1 MQARQAD
8 RPHLRHGSD
17 PVAGRRV
24 REARPRREDRQSIIE
39 RVFHSVPRIRRPV
52 RVRQVHDG
60 QVAHGSGRREVRTAG
75 HAEDERQVRRM
86 ESRGKHRLQLVRHA
100 DGIDHVQVREMPQEE
115 IRRRRL
121 RQIGRQGSRLH
132 HQFLPRAGVREDHP
146 VRQDR
151 QRSEIPEIV
160 AGRRDQLRGD
170 REPHGQRGSRDGSHR
185 VHLRSHHVRGA
196 QHEIRLLPELRL
208 RRRDEAGREHG
219 MVLPELRLQRS
230 LQAQHRAKNL
240 WINQTN
246 RST

>member
-1 MQARQAD
+1 
-8 RPHLRHGSD
+8 
-17 PVAGRRV
+17 
-24 REARPRREDRQSIIE
+24 
-39 RVFHSVPRIRRPV
+39 
-52 RVRQVHDG
+52 
-60 QVAHGSGRREVRTAG
+60 
-75 HAEDERQVRRM
+75 M

-100 DGIDHVQVREMPQEE
+100 DGIDHVQVREVPQEE

-121 RQIGRQGSRLH
+121 RQAGRQGSRLH

-151 QRSEIPEIV
+151 PRSEIPEIV

-208 RRRDEAGREHG
+208 RRRDEAGRAYG

-240 WINQTN
+240 WLYRNKSVKFREN
-246 RST
+246 RRNKRTFRPFGQPRRRKRLNYGKRECHIAKGILFF